1 MNRVYVHRSYIH
13 SYFRNP
19 VGQTYDKV
27 MKNLLDNVLLIL
39 DYLLINTVINSLQ
52 RLDSSNFRR
61 IQMRLNR
68 PILYIGLII
77 KYKIILILKSKNLS
91 RGVNLL

>member
-1 MNRVYVHRSYIH
+1 MNQVYVHRSYIH
-13 SYFRNP
+13 SYLGNP

-27 MKNLLDNVLLIL
+27 MKNLLYNVLLLL

-52 RLDSSNFRR
+52 RLDSFNFHR
-61 IQMRLNR
+61 IQMHLNR

-77 KYKIILILKSKNLS
+77 KYKIVLILKSKNLT